1 MFGIRRIYPK
11 GPVTDPSFAGAALLV
26 CGHGGIS
33 PSSPLP
39 ERRRVMAQA
48 CGFAEAAGCNLYG
61 PPTLETVF
69 AGLRARPMF
78 LVPHFMSAG
87 TTLAAL
93 HARLA
98 EMPAGR
104 DVVVCPP
111 FGAHAGLPRRIAEAA
126 REGAVCRG
134 WPLARTA
141 LLLIGHG
148 SRINGASGGFLRGLR
163 QDLRQ
168 WSAFGEVK
176 AAFLSEEPG
185 IDAALSEIASPQIV
199 AVGCFAA
206 SGRHAARDVP
216 ALLART
222 ERPLAYTG
230 AVGEAPW
237 ADQLLLEQ
245 AMHGA
250 RDRGL
255 EGESPLRRAGG
266 T

>member
-26 CGHGGIS
+26 CGHGGAN

-48 CGFAEAAGCNLYG
+48 CGFAEAVGCNLYG

-69 AGLRARPMF
+69 AGLRARSIF

-93 HARLA
+93 RARVA
-98 EMPAGR
+98 EMSTGH

-126 REGAVCRG
+126 REAAVCRG
-134 WPLARTA
+134 WSPERTA

-148 SRINGASGGFLRGLR
+148 SRINGASGEFLRGLR
-163 QDLRQ
+163 QSLRQ
-168 WSAFGEVK
+168 WSVFGEVQ
-176 AAFLSEEPG
+176 AAFLSEEPE
-185 IDAALSEIASPQIV
+185 IDAVLSEIDSPRIV

-216 ALLART
+216 ASLLRA

-245 AMHGA
+245 ALHGA

-255 EGESPLRRAGG
+255 GGESPLRRAGG
-266 T
+266 A